1 MSLGV
6 PLRRGTTSVK
16 AGQNIFHSQTM
27 IWYESDNTTNEKG
40 TPLVERG
47 SELPSTLQMR
57 KLRLGQGKHL

>member
-6 PLRRGTTSVK
+6 PLRRSTTSVK
-16 AGQNIFHSQTM
+16 AGQNTFQSQTM

-47 SELPSTLQMR
+47 SELPSTRQMR
-57 KLRLGQGKHL
+57 KLRLGQGKHP